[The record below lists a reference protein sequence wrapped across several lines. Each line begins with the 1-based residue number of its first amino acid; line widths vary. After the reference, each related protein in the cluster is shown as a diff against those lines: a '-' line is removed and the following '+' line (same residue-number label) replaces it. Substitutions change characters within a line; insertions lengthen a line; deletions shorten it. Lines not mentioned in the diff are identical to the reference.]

1 MTVTMTVV
9 FIAYW
14 VLWFVI
20 VKPAAMIFKRDHTHL
35 DFGLA
40 FFLLNIYV
48 LYIVHRK
55 VDFSLFHTNLKSS
68 NPALASIIIIAS
80 LIISILTTTVA
91 IYILH
96 RINHKTWYRHIQR
109 LCLAITLFLACI
121 AVISFLKS
129 KSGTVIGFTGVIA
142 FFISFLL
149 IRKPAFFKTLNWL
162 LAFTIIAGAV
172 IGNFKHPLALP
183 AKPPSKIVN
192 TPKHV
197 IVIVIDTLRADAIS
211 CLNPDTRETPN
222 IDALAKDAVLFSNA
236 FSSAPWTVPSVASI
250 LTGQSPFVHEVNTA
264 ASPLSLSFNTMPEY
278 FYKTDY
284 RTAIISQSIIIK
296 KKNLEQGVE
305 VFRYNRR
312 DPHNHLLQKLLGK
325 LFPTRFFYTEKAEW
339 VTDLAADWFDMNS
352 KQNTFTYLHY
362 IDPHMPS
369 EPSKEFLPD
378 TPVTSRVKNSFSEF
392 SHIRSGHFRP
402 TEMDKKRIRDLH
414 QSETAQVD
422 HNIGRL
428 ITHLKKLNIY
438 DDLLIVLTSDHGEEF
453 FEHGSIEHGHTLYNE
468 LLKVPLIIKLP
479 KQLYT
484 KKVDSRV
491 SINSIMP
498 TVLDICRI
506 EYDPKSL
513 SAKSLK
519 PLMDTNTSAGDRNII
534 SSQLFYFEQRQ
545 SLCFDNFKYIQ
556 WLESGKQELY
566 DLAKDPGESINL
578 ANEFP
583 EVIKQMKQILAT
595 EKAYFQTIK
604 QQYDLPSNKSSEPLD
619 KETIEALKS
628 LGYIK

>member
-1 MTVTMTVV
+1 
-9 FIAYW
+9 
-14 VLWFVI
+14 
-20 VKPAAMIFKRDHTHL
+20 
-35 DFGLA
+35 
-40 FFLLNIYV
+40 
-48 LYIVHRK
+48 
-55 VDFSLFHTNLKSS
+55 
-68 NPALASIIIIAS
+68 
-80 LIISILTTTVA
+80 
-91 IYILH
+91 
-96 RINHKTWYRHIQR
+96 
-109 LCLAITLFLACI
+109 
-121 AVISFLKS
+121 
-129 KSGTVIGFTGVIA
+129 
-142 FFISFLL
+142 
-149 IRKPAFFKTLNWL
+149 
-162 LAFTIIAGAV
+162 
-172 IGNFKHPLALP
+172 
-183 AKPPSKIVN
+183 
-192 TPKHV
+192 
-197 IVIVIDTLRADAIS
+197 
-211 CLNPDTRETPN
+211 
-222 IDALAKDAVLFSNA
+222 
-236 FSSAPWTVPSVASI
+236 
-250 LTGQSPFVHEVNTA
+250 
-264 ASPLSLSFNTMPEY
+264 
-278 FYKTDY
+278 
-284 RTAIISQSIIIK
+284 
-296 KKNLEQGVE
+296 
-305 VFRYNRR
+305 
-312 DPHNHLLQKLLGK
+312 
-325 LFPTRFFYTEKAEW
+325 
-339 VTDLAADWFDMNS
+339 
-352 KQNTFTYLHY
+352 
-362 IDPHMPS
+362 
-369 EPSKEFLPD
+369 
-378 TPVTSRVKNSFSEF
+378 
-392 SHIRSGHFRP
+392 
-402 TEMDKKRIRDLH
+402 MDKKRIRDLH